1 MDVSLVQVSVD
12 QCLKDLERYKTGEPA
27 PLHPTSLD
35 QLKEHLKTV
44 NGRLMFKD
52 NHIIAKGNRRIE
64 TLKVSFVDKLVE
76 NLNDRFPEKDS
87 NIMYAFGCLAMRP
100 LSFLSKEELSVW
112 GDGKMNIITEHF
124 GKDQEHTFGSNQ
136 STSTEAIINP
146 EETRKEWRLIK
157 P

>member
-1 MDVSLVQVSVD
+1 MDILPIITELCLVFQKKDLDVSLVQVSVD
-12 QCLKDLERYKTGEPA
+12 QDLERYKTGEPA
-27 PLHPTSLD
+27 PLHPTCLD
-35 QLKEHLKTV
+35 QLKKHLKTV

-64 TLKVSFVDKLVE
+64 TLKVSFADKLVE

-100 LSFLSKEELSVW
+100 LSFLSKEELSVC
-112 GDGKMNIITEHF
+112 GDEKINILTEHF

-136 STSTEAIINP
+136 EHHN
-146 EETRKEWRLIK
+146 
-157 P
+157 